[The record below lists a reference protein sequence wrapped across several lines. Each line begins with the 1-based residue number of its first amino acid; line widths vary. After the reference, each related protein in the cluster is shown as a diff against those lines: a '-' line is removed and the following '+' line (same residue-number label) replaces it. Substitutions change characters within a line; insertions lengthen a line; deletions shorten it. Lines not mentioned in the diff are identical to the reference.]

1 MHIILDLDQT
11 LISTEGNILPY
22 PPQDVQLIQHLH
34 QPHINTNNIHAMKYF
49 NISKNSYDTVAT
61 TGTAVD
67 TSVVYTRPYLAFYL
81 NYLYKHHKVSIWTA
95 GRLDYCLHILKRI
108 LTNDQML
115 KTRYIIARDNYNF
128 KGVTGK
134 YAFYSGF
141 KPDPENIIIPFVFD
155 KERNLIKKLD
165 LKTTKMNHNKFYK
178 IFYKSTNHILIDDN
192 PKIYNENNKFDIN
205 KKQQMCVYNIKGF
218 YPNIDNFVNVNS
230 FKDNEL
236 IKCIN
241 ILENH
246 KNVNNTNNKKFKT
259 VKTNL
264 NKNIYSKK
272 VKQMLKRNHS
282 YNVSLYRDKF
292 FKNKKKKNI
301 QILKKGKSV

>member
-49 NISKNSYDTVAT
+49 NISENSY
-61 TGTAVD
+61 
-67 TSVVYTRPYLAFYL
+67 VYTRPYLAFYL

-95 GRLDYCLHILKRI
+95 GQLDYCLHILKRI

-128 KGVTGK
+128 KGVTGN

-165 LKTTKMNHNKFYK
+165 LKTTKMNHHKFNK

-205 KKQQMCVYNIKGF
+205 KKQQICVYNIKGF
-218 YPNIDNFVNVNS
+218 YPNTDYFVNVNS

-246 KNVNNTNNKKFKT
+246 KIVNNTNNINNKKFKT
-259 VKTNL
+259 VKVNL
-264 NKNIYSKK
+264 KKNIYSKRIRK
-272 VKQMLKRNHS
+272 NIKNRGKGFNA
-282 YNVSLYRDKF
+282 
-292 FKNKKKKNI
+292 NKKKMKL
-301 QILKKGKSV
+301 LKKEGKNTQD